1 MNIEDRLEIDDL
13 LTRYTVAIDNKD
25 WDLLATCFTPDAH
38 IDYRSSGGAEGK
50 YPEVAAWLA
59 ETLAAFPMTQHFCT
73 NRRVTLAADTA
84 TARSYFYNPMGFPDT
99 DGQKLMFVGG
109 YYNDRMVR
117 TPDGWRIAE
126 RIEEMAWMD
135 TRPATSPAPS
145 PRISL

>member
-1 MNIEDRLEIDDL
+1 MNVEDRLEIDDL

-38 IDYRSSGGAEGK
+38 IDYSASGGTEGK
-50 YPEVAAWLA
+50 YPEVAAWLG

-73 NRRVTLAADTA
+73 NRTVTLAADTA
-84 TARSYFYNPMGFPDT
+84 TVRSYFYNPMGFPDAE
-99 DGQKLMFVGG
+99 GQKLMFVGG
-109 YYNDRMVR
+109 YYNDRIVR
-117 TPDGWRIAE
+117 TADGWRIAE

-135 TRPATSPAPS
+135 TRPASSPAPS

>member
-1 MNIEDRLEIDDL
+1 MLLADRLEIDDL
-13 LTRYTVAIDNKD
+13 LTRYTVAVDTKD

-38 IDYRSSGGAEGK
+38 IDYRASGGTEGS

-59 ETLAAFPMTQHFCT
+59 EILAAFPMTQHFCT
-73 NRRVTLAADTA
+73 NRMVTIDGDTA
-84 TARSYFYNPMGFPDT
+84 TARSYFYNPMGMPDA

-109 YYNDRMVR
+109 YYNDHLVR
-117 TPDGWRIAE
+117 TPDGWRIRE

-135 TRPATSPAPS
+135 TRPASSPASS